1 MIFRFHSY
9 LHVCMWSQQHAS
21 YHSGKISQ
29 VEDVVGLR
37 WGWKEAVHGVLI
49 DCHGGLNHDLA

>member
-1 MIFRFHSY
+1 MR
-9 LHVCMWSQQHAS
+9 SQQHAS

-49 DCHGGLNHDLA
+49 DRHGGLNHDLA